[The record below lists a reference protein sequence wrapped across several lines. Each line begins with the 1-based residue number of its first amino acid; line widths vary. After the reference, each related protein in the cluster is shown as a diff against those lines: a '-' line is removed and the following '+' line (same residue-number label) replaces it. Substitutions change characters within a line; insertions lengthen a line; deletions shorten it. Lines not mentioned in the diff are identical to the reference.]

1 VRILFVSDLFWPLIG
16 GIEVWSARVVTGMAA
31 RGHEVRVVASRGD
44 AGLPERDDLEGVE
57 IERLEFRTAVEERR
71 LDRFGEALAKFKR
84 IKREFAPGVIHL
96 GTVGWSTVFHLLSR
110 DAWAAP
116 WLVTL
121 TQQRLA
127 SQTSSK
133 DTVLGRA
140 LHSADWVSSVSGAV
154 LDQAVELSPGIARRS
169 SVDYWGIP
177 APPEGS
183 PLSCDPPR
191 VLCVG
196 RLVPAKGFDLAVE
209 ALPALARRHPG
220 LTLAIAGD
228 GPERAR
234 LERLARETGVGDRVS
249 FEGWISP
256 ERVCARMSE
265 ASVIVLPSHQEGLP
279 VVAIEAAWSGRPVVA
294 TNVSGMAEVVA
305 HGRTG
310 LLVPAGDRDALA
322 RAIDEI
328 VSDPGRARRMG
339 SEARRLATERFSL
352 ENMLNAYESLYER
365 LVSRWSASSE
375 RSRH

>member
-1 VRILFVSDLFWPLIG
+1 
-16 GIEVWSARVVTGMAA
+16 
-31 RGHEVRVVASRGD
+31 
-44 AGLPERDDLEGVE
+44 
-57 IERLEFRTAVEERR
+57 
-71 LDRFGEALAKFKR
+71 
-84 IKREFAPGVIHL
+84 
-96 GTVGWSTVFHLLSR
+96 
-110 DAWAAP
+110 
-116 WLVTL
+116 
-121 TQQRLA
+121 
-127 SQTSSK
+127 
-133 DTVLGRA
+133 
-140 LHSADWVSSVSGAV
+140 
-154 LDQAVELSPGIARRS
+154 
-169 SVDYWGIP
+169 
-177 APPEGS
+177 
-183 PLSCDPPR
+183 

-228 GPERAR
+228 GLERAR

-294 TNVSGMAEVVA
+294 ANVSGMAEVVE